1 MNEKQY
7 YDNTKQMLFEYEY
20 QLELM
25 EGLIETDIPV
35 HLETYLYLNNQ
46 VMLLKKIIE
55 QYEKKQKL
63 EETKL
68 WQQKIITI

>member
-7 YDNTKQMLFEYEY
+7 YDNAKQILFEYEY

-25 EGLIETDIPV
+25 EGLIESDIPV
-35 HLETYLYLNNQ
+35 HLETYLYLHNQ
-46 VMLLKKIIE
+46 IMLLKKLIE
-55 QYEKKQKL
+55 QYEKKKKM

-68 WQQKIITI
+68 WQQKTITT